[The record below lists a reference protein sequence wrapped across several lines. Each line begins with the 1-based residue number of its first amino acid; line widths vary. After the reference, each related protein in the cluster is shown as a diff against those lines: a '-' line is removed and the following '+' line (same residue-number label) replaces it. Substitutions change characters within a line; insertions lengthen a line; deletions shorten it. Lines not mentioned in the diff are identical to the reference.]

1 MTRSTFS
8 VRSTNLV
15 QDKSSR

>member
-8 VRSTNLV
+8 
-15 QDKSSR
+15 Q